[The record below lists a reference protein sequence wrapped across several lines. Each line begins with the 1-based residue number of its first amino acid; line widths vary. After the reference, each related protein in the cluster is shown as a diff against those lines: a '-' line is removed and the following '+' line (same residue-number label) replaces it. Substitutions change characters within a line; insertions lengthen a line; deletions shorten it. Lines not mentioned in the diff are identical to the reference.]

1 MIVVW
6 SEVKHRKESKVQG
19 VHVKGWEMLYHEDD
33 LGSETNSL
41 QSDASNVESFA
52 SSDRDESLG
61 AANEAVESPG
71 SEFARAQDIRID
83 QKDRILGAGVLH
95 DSLPIRV
102 GLIVIGLI
110 AFLGVAWIVSSSLGP
125 GHVPSNPSVQIADS
139 LAAVPDFKG
148 DRIQPLGN
156 DVHESIGEPNV
167 EDKAKDFSSSASSPA
182 KPPLRA
188 GPPGPPIIG
197 HSTGSRRHPSSIRV
211 NGKEANSETQRTPVP
226 ETRPSTIEGWTV
238 REVTNGMAA
247 LEGPNGIWRVR
258 RGDAVPG
265 LGRIE
270 SIVLWGRRW
279 IVATSQGLIATP

>member
-1 MIVVW
+1 MPYNED
-6 SEVKHRKESKVQG
+6 EVPG
-19 VHVKGWEMLYHEDD
+19 
-33 LGSETNSL
+33 ETNSL
-41 QSDASNVESFA
+41 HCTSLTDELNMQASP
-52 SSDRDESLG
+52 SSGGDE
-61 AANEAVESPG
+61 AIESPRWESAQ
-71 SEFARAQDIRID
+71 SEEIRID
-83 QKDRILGAGVLH
+83 REDRTTLTSAIFQ
-95 DSLPIRV
+95 DSLAIRA
-102 GLIVIGLI
+102 GLIGIVLI
-110 AFLGVAWIVSSSLGP
+110 ALLGVAWIVSSSLGP
-125 GHVPSNPSVQIADS
+125 SDVPSSPSVQIADS
-139 LAAVPDFKG
+139 SAAVPDFKG

-197 HSTGSRRHPSSIRV
+197 NSTGSRRHPTIRV

>member
-1 MIVVW
+1 M
-6 SEVKHRKESKVQG
+6 SFGVKSNTAKKARFKVST
-19 VHVKGWEMLYHEDD
+19 VKGWEMLYHEDE
-33 LGSETNSL
+33 LESETNSL
-41 QSDASNVESFA
+41 RSDALNAESFA
-52 SSDRDESLG
+52 SNHGDERLG

-71 SEFARAQDIRID
+71 SEFASAQDIRID

-110 AFLGVAWIVSSSLGP
+110 AILGLAWIVSSSLGP
-125 GHVPSNPSVQIADS
+125 GHVPSSPPVQIADS
-139 LAAVPDFKG
+139 LAAVPNFKG
-148 DRIQPLGN
+148 DRIQPLWN
-156 DVHESIGEPNV
+156 DVHESIGQPNV
-167 EDKAKDFSSSASSPA
+167 EDKAKDFSSSTSSPA

-188 GPPGPPIIG
+188 GPPGPPIG

-279 IVATSQGLIATP
+279 IVATSQGLISTP

>member
-1 MIVVW
+1 MPDN
-6 SEVKHRKESKVQG
+6 
-19 VHVKGWEMLYHEDD
+19 EDE

-61 AANEAVESPG
+61 AANEAVESPR
-71 SEFARAQDIRID
+71 SEFPRARDIRID
-83 QKDRILGAGVLH
+83 RKDRILGSTVLH

-102 GLIVIGLI
+102 GLIVIVLI
-110 AFLGVAWIVSSSLGP
+110 AFLGLAWIVSSSLGP
-125 GHVPSNPSVQIADS
+125 GHVPSNPSVPTADS
-139 LAAVPDFKG
+139 SAAVPDFKG

-156 DVHESIGEPNV
+156 DVHEGIREPSV
-167 EDKAKDFSSSASSPA
+167 EDKAKESSSLASSPA
-182 KPPLRA
+182 KPSLRA
-188 GPPGPPIIG
+188 DPRASLIIR

-226 ETRPSTIEGWTV
+226 ETGPSTIEGWRV

-279 IVATSQGLIATP
+279 IVATSEGLVATP